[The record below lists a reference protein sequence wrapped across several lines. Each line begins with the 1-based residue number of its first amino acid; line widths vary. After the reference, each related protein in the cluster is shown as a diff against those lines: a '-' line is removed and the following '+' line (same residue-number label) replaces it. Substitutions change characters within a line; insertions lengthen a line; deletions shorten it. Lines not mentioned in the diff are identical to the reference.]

1 MSNGQIFW
9 IADAFPEDLEYF
21 LTDEMEKYE
30 FGSDVESD
38 DLDFYPKE
46 T

>member
-1 MSNGQIFW
+1 
-9 IADAFPEDLEYF
+9 

-46 T
+46 TWH